1 MKIEL
6 IKAPTEAFLEM
17 VMINVRF
24 PDRERLENIHWGA
37 VGLVQAKL
45 INLYWAA
52 DLAEKAS
59 KVKTALVFGSCPQH
73 IQMLA
78 IFGKQAEVEAAL
90 DKIKAAYRK

>member
-6 IKAPTEAFLEM
+6 IKAPTDAFLEM
-17 VMINVRF
+17 ILVNVRF
-24 PDRERLENIHWGA
+24 PDRERLEGIHWGA
-37 VGLVQAKL
+37 VGLVQANL

-59 KVKTALVFGSCPQH
+59 NVKTALVFGSCPQH
-73 IQMLA
+73 IQILA

-90 DKIKAAYRK
+90 NKISSSLS

>member
-6 IKAPTEAFLEM
+6 IKAPTDAFLEM
-17 VMINVRF
+17 ILVNVRF
-24 PDRERLENIHWGA
+24 PDRERLEGVHWGA
-37 VGLVQAKL
+37 VGLVQANL

-59 KVKTALVFGSCPQH
+59 NVKTALVFGSCPQH
-73 IQMLA
+73 IQILA

-90 DKIKAAYRK
+90 DKISSSLS

>member
-6 IKAPTEAFLEM
+6 IKAPTDAFLEM
-17 VMINVRF
+17 ILVNVRF
-24 PDRERLENIHWGA
+24 PDRERLEGIHWGA
-37 VGLVQAKL
+37 VGLVQANL

-59 KVKTALVFGSCPQH
+59 NVKTALVFGSCPQH
-73 IQMLA
+73 IQILA

-90 DKIKAAYRK
+90 DKISSSLS